1 MSNLSHEELNQA
13 QAAHATL
20 VREVFVPVFLEKL
33 ASDFNIVPQNDA
45 EVSSLLEMA
54 ARLGEASAHENVKS
68 ASAQTSFLE
77 IANRQLGGLVGASND
92 DRLDDVVKKASYE
105 LAARPDLFDAVLT
118 YHGAIAKQIS
128 AEAQ

>member
-1 MSNLSHEELNQA
+1 MSNLTHEELNQA

-33 ASDFNIVPQNDA
+33 ANDYNIVPQNDE

-54 ARLGEASAHENVKS
+54 ARLGEASAEESVKS
-68 ASAQTSFLE
+68 ASAQTSFLNV
-77 IANRQLGGLVGASND
+77 ANRQLGGLVGSSNNNE
-92 DRLDDVVKKASYE
+92 LNYVVKNASYE

-118 YHGAIAKQIS
+118 YHGAIAKQM
-128 AEAQ
+128 AN

>member
-1 MSNLSHEELNQA
+1 MSNLTQEELGQA

-20 VREVFVPVFLEKL
+20 VREVFIPVFLEKL

-54 ARLGEASAHENVKS
+54 GRLGEAHAQESVKQ
-68 ASAQTSFLE
+68 ASAQTNFLNV
-77 IANRQLGGLVGASND
+77 ANQQLGGLMGAPTANSNLND
-92 DRLDDVVKKASYE
+92 AIKKASYE
-105 LAARPDLFDAVLT
+105 LASRPDIMDAVLT

-128 AEAQ
+128 A